1 MKKIVLFLLLSVTLL
16 SSGCAP
22 KAASAP
28 ENSMDFAVQKS
39 EGQNLPAPMMEAA
52 PPAMPVEEQA
62 AGGAYQASIPQAVER
77 IVIKNANLSIVV
89 EDPANVMNSVTRM
102 TEDMGGFVVTSELHK
117 IKTSEGLEVPEA
129 NITIRVPA
137 GKLTEAMDQIKSMVK
152 DLKTDILSE
161 NISGQ
166 DVTKEYTDLKS
177 RLTNLENARKQLEK
191 IMEEAVKTEDVLN
204 VYTQLTQVSEQI
216 EVIKGQIKYY
226 EESSAF
232 SAISIYIQSEES
244 IAPLT
249 IGGWK
254 PEGVAS
260 NAVQALINM
269 LKFLASVAI
278 WLIIFLLP
286 LGLVIFLPFFLLW
299 KIFRRWKAKQKTNQ
313 KINSEKSVK
322 DS

>member
-1 MKKIVLFLLLSVTLL
+1 
-16 SSGCAP
+16 
-22 KAASAP
+22 
-28 ENSMDFAVQKS
+28 
-39 EGQNLPAPMMEAA
+39 
-52 PPAMPVEEQA
+52 MPVEEQA

-102 TEDMGGFVVTSELHK
+102 TEDMGGFVVTSDLHK
-117 IKTSEGLEVPEA
+117 SMTSEGLEVPEA

-137 GKLTEAMDQIKSMVK
+137 QKLTEAMDQIKSMVK